1 MDIRQLRY
9 FLRILELKNYHR
21 ASEALGVAQP
31 ALSAQ
36 IAKLEAE
43 LDVKLFV
50 RHARGIEP
58 TEAGLILAE
67 HAKTIIRQVGEA
79 QRATHA
85 GGDQAS
91 GQLAIGMPPS
101 VGFSFAPAVIERF
114 VREFPRVHLTI
125 IPGFNGFLQEWL
137 ADHRIQLAI
146 IYDPSPNS
154 RLQKE
159 FLFDERIT
167 FVAPAKDAQIRE
179 QLKSASDLEKI
190 SLILPSRSHGLRLII
205 DEVSVNQNIEL
216 NIRMEVDALQLIR
229 EFVLRGL
236 GYTLLPFSAVAVD
249 VEAGLLQAI
258 DIPGLPLR
266 RKLVLARSS
275 RDRLGVAGERLAEYF
290 REMAREIRSE
300 QQKARTS
307 QA

>member
-1 MDIRQLRY
+1 MDVRQLRY

-21 ASEALGVAQP
+21 ASEALGIAQP
-31 ALSAQ
+31 ALSTQ

-43 LDVKLFV
+43 LEVKLFV

-79 QRATHA
+79 RRATRA
-85 GGDQAS
+85 GGDDIS

-114 VREFPRVHLTI
+114 TREFPRVHLTI

-146 IYDPSPNS
+146 IYDPSPNF
-154 RLQKE
+154 RLEKE
-159 FLFDERIT
+159 YLFDERIV
-167 FVAPAKDAQIRE
+167 FVAPATDEAASRE
-179 QLKSASDLEKI
+179 LQSAADLEKFD
-190 SLILPSRSHGLRLII
+190 LILPSRPHGLRLIV
-205 DEVSVNQNIEL
+205 DDVAVNENVKL
-216 NIRMEVDALQLIR
+216 KIRMEVDALQLIR

-236 GYTLLPFSAVAVD
+236 GYTLLPLSAVAVD
-249 VEAGLLQAI
+249 VEAGLLKAF

-275 RDRLGVAGERLAEYF
+275 RDLLGVAGERLAEYF
-290 REMAREIRSE
+290 REMAREVRLD
-300 QQKARTS
+300 QQRTRTVP
-307 QA
+307 